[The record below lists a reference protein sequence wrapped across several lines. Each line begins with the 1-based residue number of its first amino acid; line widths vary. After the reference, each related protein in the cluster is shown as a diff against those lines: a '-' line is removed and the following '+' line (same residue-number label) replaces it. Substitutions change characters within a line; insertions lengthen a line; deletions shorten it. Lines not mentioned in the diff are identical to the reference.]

1 MYLISIYFD
10 EKTNNRM
17 QSYIK
22 QVAKRSGNTFMTE
35 KNVPPHLTISAF
47 ETRNENTVCSLLEE
61 KKEIFQK
68 GELTWCSVGTF
79 FPHVI
84 YLAPVLN
91 LYLQEL
97 SEKVYEMLRETDGIK
112 IHGCYRPM
120 QWFPHKQ
127 LGRNCLKKRCL
138 LHSELC
144 RSSSECSV
152 DRQCGLVWQERIH
165 MKSCGNLRCKVFQVT
180 RLV

>member
-120 QWFPHKQ
+120 QWFPHTTI
-127 LGRNCLKKRCL
+127 GKKLSKEEMLAAFRVMQEQFGMFRGQAVRIGL
-138 LHSELC
+138 ARTNPYEELW
-144 RSSSECSV
+144 EF
-152 DRQCGLVWQERIH
+152 E
-165 MKSCGNLRCKVFQVT
+165 M
-180 RLV
+180 